1 MPLTKSV
8 IKRMK
13 QSEIANKRNS
23 STKKAYKVAEKK
35 IIQNIEKGENDSNSK
50 ELLKS
55 LFSKLDIAVKKK
67 VIHKNKAAR
76 KKSQIAKKLSVKFR

>member
-13 QSEIANKRNS
+13 QSEVARKRNA

-35 IIQNIEKGENDSNSK
+35 IIGSIENGDKNST

-55 LFSKLDIAVKKK
+55 LFSKLDIAVKKN

-76 KKSQIAKKLSVKFR
+76 KKSQISKKLSVKSK

>member
-13 QSEIANKRNS
+13 QSE
-23 STKKAYKVAEKK
+23 VAEKK
-35 IIQNIEKGENDSNSK
+35 IIGSIENGEKNSA

-55 LFSKLDIAVKKK
+55 LFSKLDIAVKKN

-76 KKSQIAKKLSVKFR
+76 KKSQIAKKLSVKSK

>member
-13 QSEIANKRNS
+13 QSEVARKRNAG
-23 STKKAYKVAEKK
+23 TKKAYKVAEKTVVK
-35 IIQNIEKGENDSNSK
+35 AVESGKKADVQKAMNN
-50 ELLKS
+50 
-55 LFSKLDIAVKKK
+55 LFSKLDTAVKKN

-76 KKSQIAKKLSVKFR
+76 KKSQLAKTVKAGQK

>member
-13 QSEIANKRNS
+13 QSEVARKRNA
-23 STKKAYKVAEKK
+23 STKKAFKVAEKNVARAVESGK
-35 IIQNIEKGENDSNSK
+35 KADVQKAMNE
-50 ELLKS
+50 
-55 LFSKLDIAVKKK
+55 LFSKLDTAVKKN

-76 KKSQIAKKLSVKFR
+76 KKSQLYKTTKVPQK